1 MTQQKKTYS
10 VRAKSKATGFTKKSP
25 SNRSVPGPIRGTP
38 HHRLDN
44 SQAVYSSKTTVL
56 PFTISDERKLD
67 ILGVIIMLI
76 GFLTLIGVF
85 STTKTGIAAWWAS
98 LVSKAIGWGG
108 VFLAILLLGIG
119 GWLVIRKIDR
129 IPPISMER
137 LTGLVFLFFNILAFL
152 HVFAG
157 GLVNAEL
164 VSQAAKGGG
173 VVGGVIVSLLNNALG
188 GAGAVIVLL
197 AWLIIS
203 LTMAL
208 DLSVQEIFSWLFK
221 TGKDTSGWIQSQAV
235 RRPEQTTEPVEEESG
250 LDPDFIPLTTM
261 EPVTAAETATPE
273 GNPST
278 DAGHSAPA
286 GGVEIP
292 QPRRIQKPETIW
304 KLPEAKNILDNAKPM
319 IENDSS
325 NSERAHL
332 IEETL
337 ASFGAPGH
345 VVEISRGPTVTMF
358 GVEPDFIDTR
368 SGHTRVRVGKIVS
381 LADDLALALA
391 ATRIRIQAPVPG
403 RNYVGIEVPNE
414 ETSLVALR
422 EIIES
427 PACQKIKSPLKFAL
441 GKSVSGN
448 PVAADLASM
457 PHLLIAGTTGSGKS
471 VCVNGILS
479 CLLMNNK
486 PDDLRMIL
494 IDPKRVELT
503 PYNGI
508 PHLLAPVVVDAD
520 RVVGALQWMI
530 REMDSRYHKFAQ
542 SGARNISDYNKKMET
557 NGEKKLPYLVILI
570 DELADLMML
579 APDETERTITRLAQ
593 MARATGIHMILATQ
607 RPSVDVITGL
617 IKANFPARIAFAVA
631 SGVDSRV
638 ILDQPGAERLL
649 GRGDMLFQA
658 PDAPA
663 PVRLQ
668 GVYVSDAEIQR
679 LVSYW
684 RTQMAAEPG
693 ETQPGETQSDDGAEK
708 VSEPPVSF
716 LKQEELWSG
725 LGDSQEEDPM
735 LNEVIE
741 LVRREGRASIS
752 MLQRR
757 LRIGYSRAAR
767 MIDRLEAQ
775 GIIGAPQANTQ
786 VRQVLD
792 YGQTAPPKEE

>member
-1 MTQQKKTYS
+1 MTPPKKS
-10 VRAKSKATGFTKKSP
+10 FAVKSKPKSQR
-25 SNRSVPGPIRGTP
+25 SANRNSSASRKPAGPIRGTP
-38 HHRLDN
+38 HHRIDGYPP
-44 SQAVYSSKTTVL
+44 AVQSKAA
-56 PFTISDERKLD
+56 ISPLEISADRKMD
-67 ILGVIIMLI
+67 ILGVLLMLV
-76 GFLTLIGVF
+76 GLITMLGVV
-85 STTKTGIAAWWAS
+85 SPNSSGVIAWWS
-98 LVSKAIGWGG
+98 TGMSRAIGWGG
-108 VFLAILLLGIG
+108 LFLAILLLGVG
-119 GWLVIRKIDR
+119 GWLVVRRIDQ
-129 IPPISMER
+129 IPPVSVER
-137 LTGLVFLFFNILAFL
+137 LAGFILLFFNILAIL

-157 GLVNAEL
+157 GLTQAEE
-164 VSQAAKGGG
+164 VSRMAKGGG
-173 VVGGVIVSLLNNALG
+173 VIGGLILSLLVKAFG
-188 GAGAVIVLL
+188 GAGALVVLL
-197 AWLIIS
+197 AWLVIGLMLS
-203 LTMAL
+203 LDWTA
-208 DLSVQEIFSWLFK
+208 QEIFSWLFMRGK
-221 TGKDTSGWIQSQAV
+221 ETGGWIQNQAS
-235 RRPEQTTEPVEEESG
+235 RRKEMDSEAPEGDSS
-250 LDPDFIPLTTM
+250 LDPDFIPLSTLTGDDAVDNSGDQS
-261 EPVTAAETATPE
+261 ETPAVQAGSPSAA
-273 GNPST
+273 
-278 DAGHSAPA
+278 
-286 GGVEIP
+286 EIP
-292 QPRRIQKPETIW
+292 QPHRVQKLETIW
-304 KLPEAKNILDNAKPM
+304 KLPDPKTILDAARPAT
-319 IENDSS
+319 ENDSS
-325 NSERAHL
+325 NHERARI

-368 SGHTRVRVGKIVS
+368 TGRTRVRVGKIAS

-427 PACQKIKSPLKFAL
+427 PVFQKIKSPLKFAL

-448 PVAADLASM
+448 PVAADLAAM

-471 VCVNGILS
+471 VCVNGILT
-479 CLLMNNK
+479 CLLLNNK
-486 PDDLRMIL
+486 PDELRMIL

-542 SGARNISDYNKKMET
+542 SGARNISDYNQKMESR
-557 NGEKKLPYLVILI
+557 GEKKLPYLVVLI

-668 GVYVSDAEIQR
+668 GVYVSDTEIQR
-679 LVSYW
+679 LVGTW
-684 RTQMAAEPG
+684 RNQMLEESAGTPASSEG
-693 ETQPGETQSDDGAEK
+693 EDVSDA
-708 VSEPPVSF
+708 PVSF

-725 LGDSQEEDPM
+725 MDDSQEEDP
-735 LNEVIE
+735 LLHEVID

-767 MIDRLEAQ
+767 LIDRLEAQ
-775 GIIGAPQANTQ
+775 GVIGPPQANTQ

-792 YGQTAPPKEE
+792 YGPTVPPKEE